1 MLNNVPP
8 RYHSPR
14 RRANATKERPSFSGL
29 HSAGPSSIHAPIR
42 NGLFEMVR
50 TRLGQQK
57 RVGEVRVRVAW
68 FTTFLL
74 VCVLAPRAADPDDGR
89 ARTLQGSP
97 PFQETFQQYPAG
109 VFPSG
114 WQVRGNAAT
123 AQTVYHIAEE
133 EGNRF
138 LHAYAKN
145 QDVQIGI
152 EYVCKPQ
159 DYPILRWRW
168 RATKLPPGANERAK
182 KTNDSAAAV
191 YVIFDSSLVPRAIKY
206 VWSSTL
212 AVGARFDSPV
222 YWRAKVIVLQR
233 GPAEP
238 GEWRQESVNFY
249 QDYKDL
255 FGFEPGEVRGIA
267 VLSDSDTMTSVS
279 EAAYDDFMLLPGKTP
294 SRLNPAA
301 AAVTLSLM

>member
-1 MLNNVPP
+1 M
-8 RYHSPR
+8 
-14 RRANATKERPSFSGL
+14 RA
-29 HSAGPSSIHAPIR
+29 
-42 NGLFEMVR
+42 
-50 TRLGQQK
+50 
-57 RVGEVRVRVAW
+57 AW
-68 FTTFLL
+68 FTVLLL
-74 VCVLAPRAADPDDGR
+74 VCALDPTTAEPERRTEPAA
-89 ARTLQGSP
+89 

-114 WQVRGNAAT
+114 WKVRGSEAA
-123 AQTVYHIAEE
+123 AQAVYHIAEE
-133 EGNRF
+133 DGNRF
-138 LHAYAKN
+138 LHAYANN
-145 QDVQIGI
+145 QDVQIGL
-152 EYVCKPQ
+152 EHTFRPQ

-168 RATKLPPGANERAK
+168 RATKLPSGANERAK

-191 YVIFDSSLVPRAIKY
+191 YVIFDSRLVPRAIKY

-212 AVGARFDSPV
+212 AIGSRFDSPV

-238 GEWRQESVNFY
+238 GEWRQETINFY

-279 EAAYDDFMLLPGKTP
+279 EAAYDDFMLLPEKVL
-294 SRLNPAA
+294 SLLNPEEAG
-301 AAVTLSLM
+301 VKLSSR

>member
-1 MLNNVPP
+1 MHV
-8 RYHSPR
+8 
-14 RRANATKERPSFSGL
+14 T
-29 HSAGPSSIHAPIR
+29 
-42 NGLFEMVR
+42 
-50 TRLGQQK
+50 
-57 RVGEVRVRVAW
+57 W
-68 FTTFLL
+68 FTLFLL
-74 VCVLAPRAADPDDGR
+74 ACVLTPRTADPDAGI
-89 ARTLQGSP
+89 AQTLQGLT
-97 PFQETFQQYPAG
+97 PFQETFQHYPTG

-114 WQVRGNAAT
+114 WKVRGNEAT
-123 AQTVYHIAEE
+123 AQAVYRIAEE

-138 LHAYAKN
+138 LHAYANN

-152 EYVCKPQ
+152 EYTCKPQ

-168 RATKLPPGANERAK
+168 RATKLPPGADERVK

-191 YVIFDSSLVPRAIKY
+191 YVIFDSLLMPRVIKY

-212 AVGARFDSPV
+212 AVGTRFDSPV
-222 YWRAKVIVLQR
+222 YWRAKVVVLQR

-238 GEWRQESVNFY
+238 GEWRQETINFY

-294 SRLNPAA
+294 SLPSPEA
-301 AAVTLSLM
+301 AAVTLSLMGRVRD

>member
-1 MLNNVPP
+1 MPQKTGPP
-8 RYHSPR
+8 RRACTPQVLPLSMLLFTLAPWHLMFGPR
-14 RRANATKERPSFSGL
+14 L
-29 HSAGPSSIHAPIR
+29 Q
-42 NGLFEMVR
+42 LC
-50 TRLGQQK
+50 QQD
-57 RVGEVRVRVAW
+57 RIEEVRVRVAW
-68 FTTFLL
+68 FVAFLL
-74 VCVLAPRAADPDDGR
+74 TCGLTLSRAADPDDGI
-89 ARTLQGSP
+89 TQTPQGST

-114 WQVRGNAAT
+114 WKVRGNEAT
-123 AQTVYHIAEE
+123 AQTVYRIAEE

-138 LHAYAKN
+138 LHAYANN

-152 EYVCKPQ
+152 EYTCKPQ

-168 RATKLPPGANERAK
+168 RATKLPRGADERAK

-191 YVIFDSSLVPRAIKY
+191 YVVFDSSLVPRAIKY

-212 AVGARFDSPV
+212 AVGTRFDSPV
-222 YWRAKVIVLQR
+222 YWRAKVVVLQQ

-238 GEWRQESVNFY
+238 GEWRQETVNFY

-279 EAAYDDFMLLPGKTP
+279 EAAYDDFMLLPKKPP
-294 SRLNPAA
+294 SLLSPET

>member
-1 MLNNVPP
+1 M
-8 RYHSPR
+8 
-14 RRANATKERPSFSGL
+14 
-29 HSAGPSSIHAPIR
+29 
-42 NGLFEMVR
+42 
-50 TRLGQQK
+50 
-57 RVGEVRVRVAW
+57 RVTW
-68 FTTFLL
+68 FTLFLFA
-74 VCVLAPRAADPDDGR
+74 CVFTLSRTAAPDDGI
-89 ARTLQGSP
+89 AQTLQGST
-97 PFQETFQQYPAG
+97 PFQETFQQYQAG

-114 WQVRGNAAT
+114 WKVRGSEAT
-123 AQTVYHIAEE
+123 AQTVYRIAEE

-138 LHAYAKN
+138 LHAYANN
-145 QDVQIGI
+145 QDVQIGR
-152 EYVCKPQ
+152 EYICKPR

-168 RATKLPPGANERAK
+168 RATQLPRGANERAK

-191 YVIFDSSLVPRAIKY
+191 YVIFDSNLVPRAIKY

-212 AVGARFDSPV
+212 AVGTRFDSPV

-238 GEWRQESVNFY
+238 DEWRQESVNFY

-294 SRLNPAA
+294 SLLSPEA

>member
-1 MLNNVPP
+1 M
-8 RYHSPR
+8 
-14 RRANATKERPSFSGL
+14 
-29 HSAGPSSIHAPIR
+29 
-42 NGLFEMVR
+42 
-50 TRLGQQK
+50 
-57 RVGEVRVRVAW
+57 RVAG
-68 FTTFLL
+68 FIAFLL
-74 VCVLAPRAADPDDGR
+74 ACVLTPRVNMSSNSHEMLDTF
-89 ARTLQGSP
+89 TLSRVAEPGAGMAQTPRGST

-114 WQVRGNAAT
+114 WKVRGSEAT
-123 AQTVYHIAEE
+123 AQAVYRIAEE

-138 LHAYAKN
+138 LHAYANN

-152 EYVCKPQ
+152 EHTCKPQ

-168 RATKLPPGANERAK
+168 RATKLPPGADERAK

-191 YVIFDSSLVPRAIKY
+191 YVIFDSRLMPRVIKY

-212 AVGARFDSPV
+212 AVGTRFDSPV
-222 YWRAKVIVLQR
+222 YWRAKVVVLQR
-233 GPAEP
+233 GPADP
-238 GEWRQESVNFY
+238 GEWRQETINFY

-267 VLSDSDTMTSVS
+267 VLSDSDTMASVS

-294 SRLNPAA
+294 SLLSPPTDPVRL
-301 AAVTLSLM
+301 SRM